1 MKPALLWLLL
11 AVSACAHKPVEVIP
25 PETACQLP
33 LAASL
38 YLQNYRCGGR

>member
-1 MKPALLWLLL
+1 MKAPLLLLVL
-11 AVSACAHKPVEVIP
+11 AVSSCAPVEVIP

-38 YLQNYRCGGR
+38 YLQNYYCGGR

>member
-1 MKPALLWLLL
+1 MKLPGLLL
-11 AVSACAHKPVEVIP
+11 ILALSSCAHEPVELVP

-38 YLQNYRCGGR
+38 YLQNYYCGGR